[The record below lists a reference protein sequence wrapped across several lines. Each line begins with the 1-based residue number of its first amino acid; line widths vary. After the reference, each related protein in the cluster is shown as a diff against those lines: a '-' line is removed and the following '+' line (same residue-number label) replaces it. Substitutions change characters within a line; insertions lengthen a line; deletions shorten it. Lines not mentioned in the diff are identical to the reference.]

1 MGWVHWLWMHKGAG
15 SSQQLELGQL
25 VLSVACPQQTATSPF
40 LYSHRHHPPHPA
52 DRSHELVQMPLGEAS
67 KLLVKCL
74 VEVSTTPTSSTNIEL
89 SRNQPVHRP

>member
-1 MGWVHWLWMHKGAG
+1 
-15 SSQQLELGQL
+15 
-25 VLSVACPQQTATSPF
+25 
-40 LYSHRHHPPHPA
+40 
-52 DRSHELVQMPLGEAS
+52 MPLGEAS